1 MHLSTKGL
9 HTQHLH
15 LLWPSLA
22 RSAPETSLPLGTPA
36 GKFLQLSA
44 LCDPLREGG
53 RARKNSAL
61 EPTHLGGNGTH
72 THKGVAGVFSA
83 VFLGFLSLFAVGES
97 HPLESAVEM

>member
-44 LCDPLREGG
+44 LCDPLRQGG
-53 RARKNSAL
+53 RARKILPWNPHTLA
-61 EPTHLGGNGTH
+61 GMAN
-72 THKGVAGVFSA
+72 THKGVAGMFSA